1 MTDDD
6 IHFVQKKLLNTQNVI
21 VSKKRRIAYQ
31 RHLRYLQERNN
42 PSDQGGWFNMIRKTV
57 TSSYGFLSKAKIVI
71 SALFSIYFILDK

>member
-57 TSSYGFLSKAKIVI
+57 TSSYGLFKNCCTKAKLVI
-71 SALFSIYFILDK
+71 FRTF